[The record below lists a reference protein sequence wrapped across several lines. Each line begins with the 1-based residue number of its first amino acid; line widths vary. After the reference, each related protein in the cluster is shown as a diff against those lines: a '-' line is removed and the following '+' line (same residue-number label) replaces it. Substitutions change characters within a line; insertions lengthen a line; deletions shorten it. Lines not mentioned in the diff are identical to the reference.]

1 MNNVEIAKIVL
12 ESANTELHV
21 DEIAK
26 RAIAGGLVTGFTPED
41 FSKKLSAA
49 ISLNVKR
56 SSSPFARVKNSSG
69 GNKRGVYRLKRVRQ
83 TTPGPTIPEPPPSD
97 GTGFIGRGG
106 EYAVMSELLFRGF
119 NVSLMSV
126 DKGVDIVAA
135 NDKDKYFH
143 IQVKTANTKDGVWQ
157 FGIKRKSF
165 DANHSSQT
173 FYVFVLRKEARC
185 DFVVMPNS
193 QIANF
198 VTLGV
203 IKGQDTLSIRISFDG
218 KTRKYTL
225 NSGHD
230 ISIFVNRFGQIC

>member
-1 MNNVEIAKIVL
+1 MNNVEIAKTVL
-12 ESANTELHV
+12 EAANTELHV
-21 DEIAK
+21 DEIAR
-26 RAIAGGLVTGFTPED
+26 RAITGGLITGFSPED
-41 FSKKLSAA
+41 FSKKLSSA
-49 ISLNVKR
+49 ISLSVKR
-56 SSSPFARVKNSSG
+56 SSSPFARVKNANG
-69 GNKRGVYRLKRVRQ
+69 GNKRGTYRLKKTRQ
-83 TTPGPTIPEPPPSD
+83 KTPEPTIPEPPPSD

-143 IQVKTANTKDGVWQ
+143 IQVKTANTKDGICQ

-173 FYVFVLRKEARC
+173 FYVFVLRKESRC

-203 IKGQDTLSIRISFDG
+203 IKGQDTLSVRIAYDSR
-218 KTRKYTL
+218 TRRHTL
-225 NSGHD
+225 NGGQD